1 MFHSAILPRPL
12 PVGRIALLWFLCL
25 ALLALAPGSSVDVS
39 QGQLFAQS
47 GVEPGED
54 VPGPQGEQVAAEIAP
69 DAPPP
74 DASDADSA
82 SPPDQLRLFWLLMKG
97 GPLMIPIAFMSV
109 FVVALVIERFISLRR
124 TKVMPSDL
132 IHDLGQATSASR
144 GFDPRHVY
152 RLCQQYPSATSNV
165 IRAMLLKVGRP
176 QSEVEHA
183 VVEASD
189 REANRMYANVRWLN
203 LAVAI
208 SPLMGLLGTVWG
220 MIRAFFDTTQLEVG
234 QNKGDFLAAGI
245 YVALVT
251 TLGGLAVAIPA
262 AIFAHYFE
270 GRIQSLFHQIDEL
283 LFNLLPQAE
292 RYEGRLRVSRQSLAD
307 GDGASTAGEPASE
320 PSESHTTHST
330 PR

>member
-1 MFHSAILPRPL
+1 MVHSVILPRPV
-12 PVGRIALLWFLCL
+12 PVGRIALLLFLCL
-25 ALLALAPGSSVDVS
+25 VLLALAPGPFGDVS
-39 QGQLFAQS
+39 KGQLFAQNEVGS
-47 GVEPGED
+47 GED
-54 VPGPQGEQVAAEIAP
+54 VAGPRPETVAAEIVP
-69 DAPPP
+69 DATQP
-74 DASDADSA
+74 DASDTEPAG
-82 SPPDQLRLFWLLMKG
+82 PPDQLRLFWLLMKG

-109 FVVALVIERFISLRR
+109 FVVALVIERFIGLRR
-124 TKVMPSDL
+124 TKVMPPDL
-132 IHDLGQATSASR
+132 IHDLGQATSTSR
-144 GFDPRHVY
+144 GFDPRHLY

-165 IRAMLLKVGRP
+165 VRAMLLKVGRP

-183 VVEASD
+183 AVEASD

-203 LAVAI
+203 LAAAI

-307 GDGASTAGEPASE
+307 GDATATEEGPASQ
-320 PSESHTTHST
+320 PSVSHTTHST
-330 PR
+330 PS